1 IESPSGGIDQR
12 FGGEGFLPN
21 RIPSR
26 LRVST
31 LLDFPRRSFGEPFF
45 AGKAPGVGP
54 AESTSSKG
62 PYRRPFGG
70 LAGNSV
76 KRPVRHVAQHHAS
89 RFGVVKLIAVFAQ
102 GIAKMCRGRG
112 VVLVNFG
119 NFGGCFGP
127 EFFGGPLLEKFIA
140 GGVVFCW

>member
-1 IESPSGGIDQR
+1 
-12 FGGEGFLPN
+12 EGFLPN
-21 RIPSR
+21 GVPAR
-26 LRVST
+26 LRVAA
-31 LLDFPRRSFGEPFF
+31 LLDFAGGGFGEPFF
-45 AGKAPGVGP
+45 AGKAARIGP
-54 AESTSSKG
+54 AKSAYAKCPHWS
-62 PYRRPFGG
+62 PFGR

-76 KRPVRHVAQHHAS
+76 KRPVRHIAQHHAT